1 MSAGPLASDGRGHK
15 NGCLRFALLG
25 SGSRGNGLLVEC
37 GQTTILVDCGFTLKE
52 TERRLARCG
61 REPGALSAILVTH
74 EHGDHVDGVGPLARK
89 YNLPVWFTAGTH
101 AALGAAETNRLPL
114 CRQFAAHNDFSI
126 DAIAVHPYTVPH
138 DAREPCQFVFSN
150 GAQRLGLLTDA
161 GHITP
166 HIETRLSD
174 CDALILE
181 CNHDADMLAEGPY
194 SASLKKRVGGP
205 LGHLNNDAAAAL
217 LATLDTGRLQHIVA
231 AHLSEK
237 NNTPWLVHS
246 ALGAVLGGTAQRVE
260 IASQEGGLAWR
271 ELV

>member
-1 MSAGPLASDGRGHK
+1 MAAGPLVKEGRRYQ
-15 NGCLRFALLG
+15 NGFLRFALLG

-37 GQTTILVDCGFTLKE
+37 GQTAILVDCGFTLKE
-52 TERRLARCG
+52 TERRLARLG
-61 REPGALSAILVTH
+61 REAGELDAILVTH
-74 EHGDHVDGVGPLARK
+74 EHSDHVDGVGPLARK
-89 YNLPVWFTAGTH
+89 YDIPVWLTAGTH
-101 AALGAAETNRLPL
+101 AALGAPETNRLPQ
-114 CRQFAAHNDFSI
+114 CRLFAAHEDLSI
-126 DAIAVHPYTVPH
+126 DAIAIHPYTVPH
-138 DAREPCQFVFSN
+138 DAREPCQFVFSD
-150 GAQRLGLLTDA
+150 GARRLGLLTDA
-161 GHITP
+161 GHITA
-166 HIETRLSD
+166 HIETRLRG

-194 SASLKKRVGGP
+194 SESLKKRVGGP
-205 LGHLNNDAAAAL
+205 LGHLNNDASAAL
-217 LATLDTGRLQHIVA
+217 LAALDCSRLQHIVA

>member
-1 MSAGPLASDGRGHK
+1 MNEGRGQR
-15 NGCLRFALLG
+15 NGNLRFSMLG

-37 GQTTILVDCGFTLKE
+37 GQTVVLVDCGFTLKE
-52 TERRLARCG
+52 TERRLARSG
-61 REPGALSAILVTH
+61 LEPGALAAILVTH

-89 YNLPVWFTAGTH
+89 YNLPVWLTAGTH
-101 AALGAAETNRLPL
+101 AALGPTKTNRLPQ
-114 CRQFAAHNDFSI
+114 CRLFSAHEGFSI

-138 DAREPCQFVFSN
+138 DAREPCQFVFTN
-150 GAQRLGLLTDA
+150 GSRRLGLLTDA

-166 HIETRLSD
+166 HIESQLAG
-174 CDALILE
+174 CDAVILE
-181 CNHDADMLAEGPY
+181 CNHDSDMLAEGPY
-194 SASLKKRVGGP
+194 SDSLKKRVGGP

-217 LATLDTGRLQHIVA
+217 LSVLDADRLQHIVA

-237 NNTPWLVHS
+237 NNTPWLVLS
-246 ALGAVLGGTAQRVE
+246 ALGSVLGGVSQRVE

>member
-1 MSAGPLASDGRGHK
+1 MAAGPLAN
-15 NGCLRFALLG
+15 NGYGYQNGVLRFALLG

-37 GQTTILVDCGFTLKE
+37 GQTAILVDCGFALKE
-52 TERRLARCG
+52 TERRLARLG
-61 REPGALSAILVTH
+61 REARALSAILVTH
-74 EHGDHVDGVGPLARK
+74 EHGDHVAGVGPLARK
-89 YNLPVWFTAGTH
+89 YDIPVWLTAGTH
-101 AALGAAETNRLPL
+101 AALGAAETNRLPQYRL
-114 CRQFAAHNDFSI
+114 FSAHENFSI
-126 DAIAVHPYTVPH
+126 DAIAVQPYTVPH

-150 GAQRLGLLTDA
+150 GAHRLGLLTDA

-166 HIETRLSD
+166 HIETRLSG

-181 CNHDADMLAEGPY
+181 CNHDSDMLAEGPY

-217 LATLDTGRLQHIVA
+217 LAVLDTGRLQHIVA